1 MSEIIKL
8 DAIAK
13 IVGCT
18 KRQASYNIRN
28 NVWNFGRVVTRGKR
42 KFCFSTITEV
52 AKYTGITREE
62 AIARLKEN
70 EEN

>member
-28 NVWNFGRVVTRGKR
+28 NVWNFGRVVKR

-52 AKYTGITREE
+52 AKYIGITREE
-62 AIARLKEN
+62 AIARLKEDEKN
-70 EEN
+70 